1 MGNIKESVSDSWN
14 EGFEAGIDFAKAHY
28 EAMMNPF
35 IHNNPQPTEH
45 EFGCLIYICTCG
57 SKSK

>member
-1 MGNIKESVSDSWN
+1 MGKMKELNNDLWN

-28 EAMMNPF
+28 EAVMNPF
-35 IHNNPQPTEH
+35 IHNNPPPSEH
-45 EFGCLIYICTCG
+45 DFGCLIYICTCG